1 MVILQRLFFI
11 CVNCILS
18 FVYSRHCDI
27 TIRVKELRCD
37 CSSRNVTFIPAE
49 CPSNTTDLLLM
60 KNNLN
65 SLGKKIF
72 TRYTQLRYLDISS
85 CNISAIDKSAF
96 EKLTLLTEL
105 NLFDNPMKTFQ
116 GNIFAPL
123 DDLQVLHISH
133 DLLSTYPRE
142 AWSDVLNLTKVF
154 TYGGPSNG
162 SFAEIFSVMKNLHY
176 FHCDYEG
183 YVIHN
188 YTFDSFKRTPLKY
201 LCINGGIREIEI
213 DTFAPLEVLSSL
225 STLGQRFSKLSNTL
239 QALRVFENR
248 QMDELDLSD
257 NFKSY
262 GEYVIS
268 ADLFAYIGNIC
279 VKRLSLRDND
289 IRLIDASAF
298 QKMKYRNCLETLDLS
313 KNKFDFHQ
321 EYIFLYFNFFI
332 NIKRIDMS
340 LISGNFIQNVQKQ
353 KSDSS
358 RRTRDHGLKTDKQ
371 KDYSIRLP
379 SSLEFLNAS
388 FIIGHDFGMINSI
401 TFKGITRLKII
412 DFTYTSLAD
421 CNYTFNGLQNVVILN
436 VSHFKCG
443 LLNPN
448 LLKSA
453 VNLEQLIMQS
463 SSLSVGLKED
473 HQGKFLDGLK
483 HLQYIDFSRNAFEDQ
498 FRTSTFKSQ
507 LDSLQCLILEGNFFT
522 SIPLNLEDL
531 NILSFLNIRNNKI
544 AYLTTKETDAI
555 EVLFEKSN
563 RTMTVLLEGNPLVC
577 TCASL
582 DFVDWLFTTK
592 VKLDS
597 NGSYSCVGSDGNI
610 TTNVVYNQLQIMRI
624 RCITTVWLIFS
635 ATLFG
640 VLLLFIPTWISL
652 QIAPTILLFIYRNGQ
667 STFPEVKRR
676 NT

>member
-1 MVILQRLFFI
+1 MLDGLQLVTEEKYLIPNWNAWEAFTLLEIAIKLFSDKKI
-11 CVNCILS
+11 HAEELH
-18 FVYSRHCDI
+18 RHCDI

-213 DTFAPLEVLSSL
+213 DTSAPLEILSSL

-298 QKMKYRNCLETLDLS
+298 QKMKYRNCLETLDL
-313 KNKFDFHQ
+313 K
-321 EYIFLYFNFFI
+321 
-332 NIKRIDMS
+332 
-340 LISGNFIQNVQKQ
+340 
-353 KSDSS
+353 
-358 RRTRDHGLKTDKQ
+358 
-371 KDYSIRLP
+371 
-379 SSLEFLNAS
+379 
-388 FIIGHDFGMINSI
+388 
-401 TFKGITRLKII
+401 
-412 DFTYTSLAD
+412 
-421 CNYTFNGLQNVVILN
+421 
-436 VSHFKCG
+436 
-443 LLNPN
+443 
-448 LLKSA
+448 
-453 VNLEQLIMQS
+453 
-463 SSLSVGLKED
+463 
-473 HQGKFLDGLK
+473 
-483 HLQYIDFSRNAFEDQ
+483 
-498 FRTSTFKSQ
+498 
-507 LDSLQCLILEGNFFT
+507 
-522 SIPLNLEDL
+522 DL

-544 AYLTTKETDAI
+544 AYLTTKETDVI

-563 RTMTVLLEGNPLVC
+563 RTMPVLLEGNPLVC

-597 NGSYSCVGSDGNI
+597 NGIYSCVESDGNI
-610 TTNVVYNQLQIMRI
+610 TINVVCNQLQIMRI
-624 RCITTVWLIFS
+624 RCITTFVNNEWAS
-635 ATLFG
+635 YEATVGIEHFIGLQAKIIVISLESITKSEIPQCVMQM
-640 VLLLFIPTWISL
+640 VLLDANDHIRKTDTLNENNIFWKTL
-652 QIAPTILLFIYRNGQ
+652 ELAM
-667 STFPEVKRR
+667 KR
-676 NT
+676 

>member
-298 QKMKYRNCLETLDLS
+298 QKMKYRNCLDERETMVL
-313 KNKFDFHQ
+313 K
-321 EYIFLYFNFFI
+321 
-332 NIKRIDMS
+332 
-340 LISGNFIQNVQKQ
+340 LISK
-353 KSDSS
+353 K
-358 RRTRDHGLKTDKQ
+358 
-371 KDYSIRLP
+371 
-379 SSLEFLNAS
+379 
-388 FIIGHDFGMINSI
+388 I
-401 TFKGITRLKII
+401 T
-412 DFTYTSLAD
+412 
-421 CNYTFNGLQNVVILN
+421 Q
-436 VSHFKCG
+436 
-443 LLNPN
+443 
-448 LLKSA
+448 
-453 VNLEQLIMQS
+453 
-463 SSLSVGLKED
+463 
-473 HQGKFLDGLK
+473 
-483 HLQYIDFSRNAFEDQ
+483 
-498 FRTSTFKSQ
+498 
-507 LDSLQCLILEGNFFT
+507 
-522 SIPLNLEDL
+522 
-531 NILSFLNIRNNKI
+531 
-544 AYLTTKETDAI
+544 
-555 EVLFEKSN
+555 
-563 RTMTVLLEGNPLVC
+563 
-577 TCASL
+577 
-582 DFVDWLFTTK
+582 
-592 VKLDS
+592 
-597 NGSYSCVGSDGNI
+597 
-610 TTNVVYNQLQIMRI
+610 
-624 RCITTVWLIFS
+624 
-635 ATLFG
+635 
-640 VLLLFIPTWISL
+640 
-652 QIAPTILLFIYRNGQ
+652 
-667 STFPEVKRR
+667 
-676 NT
+676 